1 MSEATRSIAT
11 SDARPRWVYLAA
23 LLAGNFALALG
34 PWSVRLAD
42 SGPVSA
48 GFWRLA
54 LAIPLLALLARR
66 EGQALGGFPRATWA
80 AIVAAGVLF
89 ALDLASWHVGIGQTR
104 LGNATLFGNAG
115 SVILMAWGLIVARRG
130 PRAFEALGIASA
142 LAGAAILLGRSFDI
156 AAATLVGDLLCILA
170 GFFYA
175 FYILLLQGARA
186 RLGNWS
192 LLTWSS
198 IAGAPVLLAIALYR
212 GEPVWPGTAGGGWW
226 PLLALALGSQVIGQG
241 LLVFSLKHFPP
252 LVVGVA
258 LLTQPAVAV
267 TIGWFAFGEALV
279 PLDFVGMALVASA
292 LVLARLGEQPAA
304 RGTRA
309 APVSTPR
316 GSLGSD

>member
-1 MSEATRSIAT
+1 MRAAHDEGP
-11 SDARPRWVYLAA
+11 DRPRWVYLAA

-42 SGPVSA
+42 TGPISA

-66 EGQALGGFPRATWA
+66 EGQALTGFGTKTWL
-80 AIVAAGVLF
+80 AIFAAGVLF
-89 ALDLASWHVGIGQTR
+89 ALDLGSWHIGIGQTR
-104 LGNATLFGNAG
+104 LGNAALFGNAG
-115 SVILMAWGLIVARRG
+115 SVILMAWGLIIARRG
-130 PRAFEALGIASA
+130 PRAFEALGVLSA
-142 LAGAAILLGRSFDI
+142 LAGAAILLGRSLEI
-156 AAATLVGDLLCILA
+156 GAATLAGDLFCILA
-170 GFFYA
+170 GFLYA

-186 RLGNWS
+186 RLGSWS

-198 IAGAPVLLAIALYR
+198 IAGAPVLLAIALVR
-212 GEPVWPGTAGGGWW
+212 GEPIWPGSGGSGWG

-258 LLTQPAVAV
+258 LLTQPGVAV
-267 TIGWFAFGEALV
+267 LVGWFVFGERLGL
-279 PLDFVGMALVASA
+279 LDLAGMVLLAGA
-292 LVLARLGEQPAA
+292 LVLARIGNQPAT

-309 APVSTPR
+309 ASVSTQRPP
-316 GSLGSD
+316 LGNE